1 VSAICVVALIGA
13 GFLWG
18 SFCMF
23 CIMRGF
29 TLDDAERYQ
38 TWRTLWLRGADGE
51 VGQALI
57 DAKTPGEVDQ
67 VLDAAMER
75 AR

>member
-1 VSAICVVALIGA
+1 
-13 GFLWG
+13 
-18 SFCMF
+18 MF